1 MATFMATFREA
12 LLACST
18 GSLAGLAASFAVARL
33 VWDRAEAQMLE
44 INVVACALREQ
55 RGALP
60 PEAPPAAPPSSLFEA
75 ELRQEAVRAWNATVM
90 GAHDFARRWFL

>member
-1 MATFMATFREA
+1 MATFMSTFREA

-33 VWDRAEAQMLE
+33 VWDRAEAQTSE
-44 INVVACALREQ
+44 INAVACALRGSAARCRPRRRPPRAVLPL
-55 RGALP
+55 RGRA
-60 PEAPPAAPPSSLFEA
+60 
-75 ELRQEAVRAWNATVM
+75 RQEAVRAWNATVM